1 MYISYCKVM
10 FKNFSCHV
18 SPESFVEDLQRA
30 AVGTA
35 SSSYN
40 LATQSCVRQ
49 LAQKSPNPEL
59 FIAKFEELKAKK

>member
-1 MYISYCKVM
+1 MYISYCKAM

-18 SPESFVEDLQRA
+18 SPESFVEDLQKA

-49 LAQKSPNPEL
+49 LARKSPDPEL
-59 FIAKFEELKAKK
+59 FIAQFEELKAKK

>member
-1 MYISYCKVM
+1 M

-18 SPESFVEDLQRA
+18 SPESFVEDLQKA
-30 AVGTA
+30 TVGTA

-40 LATQSCVRQ
+40 LATQNCVRQ

>member
-1 MYISYCKVM
+1 M
-10 FKNFSCHV
+10 FKIFSCHA
-18 SPESFVEDLQRA
+18 SPESFFEDLQRA
-30 AVGTA
+30 AVSTA

-59 FIAKFEELKAKK
+59 FIAKFEELNAKK